1 MQVRQRTQPSS
12 TNSPNP
18 FRGAIPFEAPR
29 TAGGKAAPAS
39 RSPRDR
45 ILRHRA
51 SPEGATHLRA
61 RSTVGRD
68 DSHKF
73 EKDKYGNVQQSTTTY
88 NKVSIVTL
96 PARAN
101 ALFRAIQPGSAANE
115 PENAQRSGPHGDKP
129 SEITAQGRKCQSDRT
144 RHSKDVTKAVT
155 ARGLHL
161 FPFRTEKLNP
171 ATPMVLRK
179 WESR

>member
-73 EKDKYGNVQQSTTTY
+73 EKDKYGNVQQRTAKCPSSHFRREQMLFSAPYSPVRLQTNPRMRSAAVRTATSQAKLRHKHV
-88 NKVSIVTL
+88 NV
-96 PARAN
+96 RATE
-101 ALFRAIQPGSAANE
+101 RAIPKTS
-115 PENAQRSGPHGDKP
+115 QR
-129 SEITAQGRKCQSDRT
+129 R
-144 RHSKDVTKAVT
+144 
-155 ARGLHL
+155 
-161 FPFRTEKLNP
+161 
-171 ATPMVLRK
+171 
-179 WESR
+179 

>member
-1 MQVRQRTQPSS
+1 M
-12 TNSPNP
+12 
-18 FRGAIPFEAPR
+18 
-29 TAGGKAAPAS
+29 
-39 RSPRDR
+39 
-45 ILRHRA
+45 
-51 SPEGATHLRA
+51 
-61 RSTVGRD
+61 
-68 DSHKF
+68 
-73 EKDKYGNVQQSTTTY
+73 
-88 NKVSIVTL
+88 SIVTL

-101 ALFRAIQPGSAANE
+101 ALFRAIQSGSAANE

-129 SEITAQGRKCQSDRT
+129 SDKLRHKHVTRQSDRT